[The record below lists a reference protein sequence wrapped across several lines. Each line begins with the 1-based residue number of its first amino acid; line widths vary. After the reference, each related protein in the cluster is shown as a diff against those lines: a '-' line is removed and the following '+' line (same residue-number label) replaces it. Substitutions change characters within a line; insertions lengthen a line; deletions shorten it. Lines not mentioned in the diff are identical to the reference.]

1 MTEDQVREAL
11 HQQGLYVVDM
21 SFEDPPPAAQ
31 PHDAGPLVFSVC
43 FFHAVLSRMRV
54 FLCRCDE
61 KVLDWRVTCSHTLAG
76 DVNMEDSE
84 GGRAAQATPQE
95 ALKESQ
101 QAAGGDAMEED
112 RPPHMEW
119 TYKVRWRGAGQAA
132 LGCGR

>member
-76 DVNMEDSE
+76 FSFV
-84 GGRAAQATPQE
+84 GLRLGYIYIYIV
-95 ALKESQ
+95 LKNDQ
-101 QAAGGDAMEED
+101 VTA
-112 RPPHMEW
+112 
-119 TYKVRWRGAGQAA
+119 Y
-132 LGCGR
+132 